1 MFVSMEHAE
10 HESVSA
16 CFIRRTQANVQF
28 PFCCGIFQKC
38 KLKNPMNGHYSRHE
52 KSYTLIR
59 PQSRDRGR
67 ERVLV
72 ESCEPNWKI
81 EFFFSWFCKTR
92 TQNTM
97 KKALRRKN
105 EVELMSAQ
113 TMNQLNLIRCLRA

>member
-1 MFVSMEHAE
+1 MDIIHDMKNRNRSFAHKAE
-10 HESVSA
+10 TE
-16 CFIRRTQANVQF
+16 
-28 PFCCGIFQKC
+28 G
-38 KLKNPMNGHYSRHE
+38 
-52 KSYTLIR
+52 
-59 PQSRDRGR
+59 